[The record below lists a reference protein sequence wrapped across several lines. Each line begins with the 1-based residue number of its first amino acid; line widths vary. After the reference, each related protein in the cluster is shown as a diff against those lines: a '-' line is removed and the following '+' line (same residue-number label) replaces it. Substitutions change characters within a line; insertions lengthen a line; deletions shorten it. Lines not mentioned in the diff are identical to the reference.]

1 MESLKNNNREFARE
15 QDAALAEAVGRG
27 DRRAAHRMAE
37 RLFSRV
43 RATVLYMAPGHRDA
57 DDMIQRAL
65 METLRSAGSY
75 RGECSL
81 ERWADRIVSRTVMR
95 IIKGRRKKDFI
106 VSPGA
111 EPDDGWAAGTQE
123 AAVLKARTRKHL
135 AGLLSG
141 LSEKRRVVV
150 VLHWVHGYKV
160 SEIAEM
166 VDAPVNTV
174 RDRLI
179 KGKKILKKRIL
190 KDPVLCEWLETVD
203 HE

>member
-1 MESLKNNNREFARE
+1 MEPSKKNSREYAYR
-15 QDAALAEAVGRG
+15 QDLSLAEAAGRG
-27 DRRAAHRMAE
+27 DRRAAHSLAE

-65 METLRSAGSY
+65 IEVLHAAGGY

-95 IIKGRRKKDFI
+95 IIKQRRRRDFL

-111 EPDDGWAAGTQE
+111 EPDDGWVTGTQE
-123 AAVLKARTRKHL
+123 AVVFKAKTRKRLAVLLEK
-135 AGLLSG
+135 

-150 VLHWVHGYKV
+150 VLHWVHGYTV
-160 SEIAEM
+160 AEIAEM
-166 VDAPVNTV
+166 LEKPVNTV

-179 KGKKILKKRIL
+179 KGKKILKKRVL
-190 KDPVLCEWLETVD
+190 NDPVLCEWLETVD
-203 HE
+203 HG